1 MPSKA
6 ELAKYTEL
14 AKVVDESGM
23 TPEELIAE
31 IRAVQ
36 SGTFSKVRTHEKYGL
51 QIELFSRTHKPYSMS
66 VNKARTATLLAAD
79 IAKFVKDATKP
90 ETKLVK

>member
-1 MPSKA
+1 MTKAEIAKYA
-6 ELAKYTEL
+6 ELAT
-14 AKVVDESGM
+14 VVDESGL

-51 QIELFSRTHKPYSMS
+51 QIELFSRTHKPFSMS
-66 VNKARTATLLAAD
+66 VNKARTAVLLAAD
-79 IAKFVKDATKP
+79 IAKFVTDAGKP
-90 ETKLVK
+90 ASKLIKH